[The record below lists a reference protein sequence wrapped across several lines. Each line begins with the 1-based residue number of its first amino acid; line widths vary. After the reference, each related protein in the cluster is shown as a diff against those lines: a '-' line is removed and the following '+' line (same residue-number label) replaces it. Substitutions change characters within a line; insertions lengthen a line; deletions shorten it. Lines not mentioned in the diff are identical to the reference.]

1 MIGSGTTW
9 SLKQARTQF
18 RKSGC
23 KLKLVFA
30 GTPDVALPALE
41 TLISSEHDVLAV
53 ITQPP
58 ARAGRGRELQPSP
71 VHAVADK
78 FGIKALYP
86 ESIREIDAVLRELQ
100 PDAIPVVAYGQ
111 LIPET
116 MLDIPA
122 HGWINLHFSLLPEWR
137 GAAPVQHC
145 IWHGDTITGATTFR
159 IDQGMDS
166 GPILGHV
173 TQLVDPKDTSGALL
187 DRLADTGSHLLRQTL
202 DALEAGMITP
212 IAQQHDQATY
222 APKLQKSD
230 SRIDWQLPAIEIDRR
245 IRAMTPKPGAWTTMA
260 LSEHE
265 ISLSIGP
272 VSTNRDIQLDPGV
285 ICVIDRRVFV
295 GSATYALELDRIK
308 PPGKKFMLA
317 TDWMRGLRTEEV
329 KFF

>member
-1 MIGSGTTW
+1 M
-9 SLKQARTQF
+9 
-18 RKSGC
+18 
-23 KLKLVFA
+23 KLVFA

>member
-1 MIGSGTTW
+1 M
-9 SLKQARTQF
+9 
-18 RKSGC
+18 
-23 KLKLVFA
+23 KLVFA

-78 FGIKALYP
+78 YGIKALYP
-86 ESIREIDAVLRELQ
+86 DSIREIDAVLRELQ

-159 IDQGMDS
+159 IEQGMDS

-187 DRLADTGSHLLRQTL
+187 ARLADTGSHLLRQTL
-202 DALEAGMITP
+202 DAVEAGMITP
-212 IAQQHDQATY
+212 IAQHHDQATY

-285 ICVIDRRVFV
+285 ICVIDKNVFV

>member
-1 MIGSGTTW
+1 
-9 SLKQARTQF
+9 
-18 RKSGC
+18 
-23 KLKLVFA
+23 LKLVFA

-71 VHAVADK
+71 VHAVAEK
-78 FGIKALYP
+78 HGIKTLYP
-86 ESIREIDAVLRELQ
+86 DSIREIDAVLRELQ

-111 LIPET
+111 LIPEA
-116 MLDIPA
+116 MLDIPV

-145 IWHGDTITGATTFR
+145 IWHGDTITGATTFQ

-187 DRLADTGSHLLRQTL
+187 ARLADTGSHLLRQTL
-202 DALEAGMITP
+202 DAVEAGMITP

-285 ICVIDRRVFV
+285 ISVIDKSVFV
-295 GSATYALELDRIK
+295 GSATYALELNHVK